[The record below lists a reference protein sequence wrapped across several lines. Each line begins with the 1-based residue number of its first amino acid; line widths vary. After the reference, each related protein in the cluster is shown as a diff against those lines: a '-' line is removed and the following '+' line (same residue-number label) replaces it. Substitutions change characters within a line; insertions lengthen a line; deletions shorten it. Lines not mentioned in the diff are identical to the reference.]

1 MNVIETNLPGVL
13 IFEPKVFGD
22 QRGFF
27 VETFRESVCTE
38 LGIPAFV
45 QDNQSR
51 SSRGVLRGLHYQ
63 LVQPQGKLVRATVG
77 EVFDIAVDLRPGSET
92 LGKWVG
98 RHLSDENKHMLWIPP
113 GFGHAFLVLS
123 ETAIFNYKCTD
134 YYLHEDQHTLAWD
147 DPSINVQWPEL
158 GIQPSLSEKDL
169 TGDDYQTIMERIIQK
184 DS

>member
-1 MNVIETNLPGVL
+1 
-13 IFEPKVFGD
+13 
-22 QRGFF
+22 
-27 VETFRESVCTE
+27 
-38 LGIPAFV
+38 
-45 QDNQSR
+45 
-51 SSRGVLRGLHYQ
+51 
-63 LVQPQGKLVRATVG
+63 
-77 EVFDIAVDLRPGSET
+77 
-92 LGKWVG
+92 
-98 RHLSDENKHMLWIPP
+98 MLWIPP

-169 TGDDYQTIMERIIQK
+169 TGDDYQTIMERIIQN